1 MYENEFLNS
10 TFVKPF
16 KLKLKVYIPV
26 TTWLFD
32 LKSS

>member
-16 KLKLKVYIPV
+16 KLKLH
-26 TTWLFD
+26 
-32 LKSS
+32 SSHNVIIWFKIQLTL

>member
-26 TTWLFD
+26 TSQPDYLI
-32 LKSS
+32 